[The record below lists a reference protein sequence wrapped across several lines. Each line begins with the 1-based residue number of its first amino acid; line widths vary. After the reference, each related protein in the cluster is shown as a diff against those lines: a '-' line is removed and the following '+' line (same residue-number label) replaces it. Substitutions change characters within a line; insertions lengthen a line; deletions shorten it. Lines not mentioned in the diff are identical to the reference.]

1 MVTIF
6 VDRIHIIF
14 VTLYLRNRMRW
25 VCRYG
30 RRIGSRMNG
39 SILVTLD
46 DPNCRN
52 CFRILLFLRANYL
65 KTYAT
70 DLRPIFGIGSRAGV
84 DDCCEIGLR
93 TIKGRYHGKQ
103 FCLFDPRDLFRH
115 SDQCA
120 TNFVHSA
127 TTRPTVVGVQ
137 CNTRGRPSTSFVDH
151 TNTLTTGRG
160 VRQ

>member
-30 RRIGSRMNG
+30 RRIRSRMNG

-93 TIKGRYHGKQ
+93 TIKGRYTM
-103 FCLFDPRDLFRH
+103 
-115 SDQCA
+115 A
-120 TNFVHSA
+120 NNFVYSIRA
-127 TTRPTVVGVQ
+127 IFFVTVTNVQQILCIRPR
-137 CNTRGRPSTSFVDH
+137 RGRLS
-151 TNTLTTGRG
+151 
-160 VRQ
+160 